1 MEKRKSLLCLVG
13 TSSLK
18 NSLKNKETIFYKNV
32 FSLIQKRNDKNML
45 ERFSKNPE
53 GGLDIIKFLYSDNSV
68 NNLIINWLEESIK
81 SNPEIISAE
90 ANTINNYLKKC
101 GKLCE
106 RPLIYLI
113 NTTTDDGTLCKDA
126 LKNYFEKEVSAEVK
140 TLSIIDTNLPVKYS
154 ANSIENEIEDLRD
167 NLIKIILNEIQKDN
181 EVIYISS
188 PGLKPHLTTAT
199 IVSNFM
205 GCQIYYKFETS
216 NEVQRIDSE
225 WFDHS
230 IFVKNVINYMK
241 DMEID
246 AALNLIRKLPNKIKD
261 NVTDQYY
268 TNEFLKKRRYGILF
282 KKSSQRYIFKK
293 IGIPI
298 VLSFIS
304 LIAIVSVNTL
314 AVYGIKTLSLSG
326 MIIFLLALS
335 AILFYIKHL
344 LESERF

>member
-13 TSSLK
+13 TSSLR
-18 NSLKNKETIFYKNV
+18 NSLRDKKNVFHKNV
-32 FSLIQKRNDKNML
+32 FSLIEKRNDKNML
-45 ERFSKNPE
+45 DRFSKDPE
-53 GGLDIIKFLYSDNSV
+53 GLDIIKYLYSDKSV
-68 NNLIINWLEESIK
+68 NNLLVNWLEESIK

-126 LKNYFEKEVSAEVK
+126 LKNYFEVSAEIK
-140 TLSIIDTNLPVKYS
+140 TLPLIDTNLPVKDS
-154 ANSIENEIEDLRD
+154 ANSVENEIEDLRD
-167 NLIKIILNEIQKDN
+167 NLIKIILNEMQKDN

-205 GCQIYYKFETS
+205 GCQIYYKFEMS

-230 IFVKNVINYMK
+230 IFVKNVVDYMK

-246 AALNLIRKLPNKIKD
+246 ASLNLIKKLPNKIKG
-261 NVTDQYY
+261 NVTDQYF
-268 TNEFLKKRRYGILF
+268 TNEFLKKRHYGIIL
-282 KKSSQRYIFKK
+282 KEPGRKYLFKK

-298 VLSFIS
+298 VLSSIS
-304 LIAIVSVNTL
+304 LFAMVSVNTL
-314 AVYGIKTLSLSG
+314 AIYGVKTLSLSG
-326 MIIFLLALS
+326 MIIFLLGLS
-335 AILFYIKHL
+335 TILFFIKHI
-344 LESERF
+344 LESERN